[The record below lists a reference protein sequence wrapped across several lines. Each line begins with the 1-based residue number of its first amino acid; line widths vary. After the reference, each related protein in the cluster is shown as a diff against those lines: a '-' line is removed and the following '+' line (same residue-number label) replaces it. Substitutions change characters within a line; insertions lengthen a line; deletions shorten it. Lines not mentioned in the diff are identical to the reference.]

1 MEGPAGE
8 KKKETAGGGSMIDLR
23 CEHCQENEFG
33 GFYCDIERK
42 EFRNCEKC
50 PFNTYMMQNLPPNP
64 PKRRG

>member
-1 MEGPAGE
+1 
-8 KKKETAGGGSMIDLR
+8 MIDLR

-42 EFRNCEKC
+42 EFGNCEKC